1 LDLPI
6 TFVTWGLA
14 VLPIAVLLTLLVA
27 FHWGVAEASPIALLI
42 ALATGATLFG
52 GSLPLLA
59 GELAKGI
66 WGGLAV
72 MAVVVPAILI
82 FEVTDEAGAFESF
95 RCGMQKFSPDELFQ
109 VITIGWV
116 FASFLQGVT
125 GFGVPVA
132 IVAPL
137 LVGMGVKP
145 FYAVFIP
152 LVGHAWA
159 TTFGT
164 LAVAWEALGFQVDL
178 AGEALLSTTVWAG
191 IFTWIM
197 DFTAGLV
204 ICWVYAGLRGVRKG
218 LAAIIAISLLHGGG
232 QLILSQFNQVLANF
246 LVSSAGLALAFVLG
260 RTLYKKASLHRES
273 PIMDRD
279 VTRDAKDMAELPL
292 TLNQAFL
299 PYYILTAI
307 TLFILLIPPV
317 KHALGF
323 LVVGFP
329 FPETVT
335 GRGFVNPAVDLYSPI
350 TVFTHAGVFLTVSS
364 LAGYFFFK
372 HKKVT
377 HADSAARIFR
387 NTMDKAAPA
396 TIAVIL
402 LICMSKVMGGTGQ
415 VLVLAQ
421 GTASATGQFYAV
433 FAPFIGVLGAF
444 MTSSCMASNILFGS
458 FQQTMADILRMSP
471 DVLLGAQTGGG
482 AIGNVIC
489 PGNVL
494 LGTTTAGILG
504 TEGRLL
510 KKLIPIGLAVALICG
525 LIAELAVAVQR
536 GGFL

>member
-1 LDLPI
+1 MDLPI

-14 VLPIAVLLTLLVA
+14 VLPIAVLLTLLVK
-27 FHWGVAEASPIALLI
+27 FQWGVAEASPVALLL
-42 ALATGATLFG
+42 ALVTGATAFG

-82 FEVTDEAGAFESF
+82 FEVTDEAKAFESF

-109 VITIGWV
+109 VMTIGWG

-137 LVGMGVKP
+137 LVGMGVRP

-164 LAVAWEALGFQVDL
+164 LAVAWEALVFQAEL
-178 AGEALLSTTVWAG
+178 SGQLLLSTALWAG
-191 IFTWIM
+191 IFTWAM
-197 DFTAGLV
+197 DFTAGIV
-204 ICWVYAGLRGVRKG
+204 ICWIYARWNGVKQG
-218 LAAIIAISLLHGGG
+218 FYAVAAISLLHGGG

-246 LVSSAGLALAFVLG
+246 LVSSAGLILAFLLG
-260 RTLYKKASLHRES
+260 RTLYNKVYVNQAS

-279 VTRDAKDMAELPL
+279 VTCDVKDPSELPL
-292 TLNQAFL
+292 SLNQAFL
-299 PYYILTAI
+299 PYYVLTAL
-307 TLFILLIPPV
+307 TLFVLLIPPV
-317 KHALGF
+317 KKALSF

-329 FPETVT
+329 FPETAT
-335 GRGFVNPAVDLYSPI
+335 SHGFVNPAVALYSPI
-350 TVFTHAGVFLTVSS
+350 TVFTHAGVFLTLAS
-364 LAGYFFFK
+364 LVGYYFFK
-372 HKKVT
+372 HKNVMC
-377 HADSAARIFR
+377 AESAGRIFR

-415 VLVLAQ
+415 VLILAQ
-421 GTASATGQFYAV
+421 GTAAATGPFYAI

-458 FQQTMADILRMSP
+458 FQQTMADILQMSP
-471 DVLLGAQTGGG
+471 QVLLGAQTGGG
-482 AIGNVIC
+482 SIGNVIC

-504 TEGRLL
+504 KEGQLL
-510 KKLIPIGLAVALICG
+510 KKLIPIGLAVAFICG
-525 LIAELAVAVQR
+525 IIAEIAVS
-536 GGFL
+536 FMK